1 MKKLLT
7 TILAS
12 ILFPCIH
19 AQNPFILGTD
29 MGWLTEY
36 ESLGWQARDIN
47 GNPRECMS
55 LMADYGINAQR
66 IRVWVDP
73 SAHGNWCDK
82 NDVLTK
88 CQRAQALG
96 QQIMIDFHYSDSWAD
111 PQKQPVPAAWQGHDA
126 DRLSGDVFDHTL
138 DVLTYLKDNGIDV
151 TWVQVGNEVTNGMLW
166 ETCRVK
172 GQDAANFVKC
182 FNAGYSAVRRV
193 YPDAAVILHVDN
205 GWKMETL
212 EWYFDLMRESG
223 ANYDMIGLS
232 LYPSYWEAGAYPDW
246 HDKTQ
251 KLVSNVPVLAERYGK
266 PVMLCEMG
274 MPAAQPEESKAAF
287 QYVLDSLGS
296 KECFKGIFLWE
307 PESEKSNAFY
317 DYGSFRNGRPTV
329 ALDPFK

>member
-1 MKKLLT
+1 MRNLVFVILT
-7 TILAS
+7 VLS
-12 ILFPCIH
+12 IQLS
-19 AQNPFILGTD
+19 AQDKFWLGADISGT
-29 MGWLTEY
+29 TEL
-36 ESLGWQARDIN
+36 ESRGVQLYNAAGE
-47 GNPRECMS
+47 PRECTE
-55 LMADYGINAQR
+55 LMKELGLNAIR
-66 IRVWVDP
+66 LRVWVDP
-73 SAHGNWCDK
+73 KGGFCNK
-82 NDVLTK
+82 EDVLIK
-88 CQRAQALG
+88 ALRAKALG
-96 QQIMIDFHYSDSWAD
+96 MYIMIDFHYSDSWAD
-111 PQKQPVPAAWQGHDA
+111 PQKQPIPAAWQGHNA

-138 DVLTYLKDNGIDV
+138 DVLTCLKNNGIDV

-212 EWYFDLMRESG
+212 KWYFDLMQESG
-223 ANYDMIGLS
+223 AHYDMIGLS
-232 LYPSYWEAGAYPDW
+232 LYPSYWESGAYPDW

-251 KLVSNVPVLAERYGK
+251 KLVSNVPVLAENYGK
-266 PVMLCEMG
+266 SVMLCEMG

-296 KECFKGIFLWE
+296 QECFKGIFLWE
-307 PESEKSNAFY
+307 PESERSNAFY
-317 DYGSFRNGRPTV
+317 DYGSFSNGRPTV